1 MQRYELTDEHW
12 ALVEPILPPQRR
24 TTRGGVWRD
33 HRTVVNGICWVLFSG
48 AAWRDMPER
57 YGSCKTAH
65 DRFRRWQRD
74 GTWDRVLAALRL
86 RADAAGLLDYA
97 QYNAPTP
104 PASAPRGRPAGLEKK
119 RPASAGHDPRRTSAP
134 RST

>member
-12 ALVEPILPPQRR
+12 ALIEPILPPQRR

-33 HRTVVNGICWVLFSG
+33 HRTVVNGIFWILFSG

-74 GTWDRVLAALRL
+74 GT
-86 RADAAGLLDYA
+86 
-97 QYNAPTP
+97 
-104 PASAPRGRPAGLEKK
+104 
-119 RPASAGHDPRRTSAP
+119 
-134 RST
+134 

>member
-1 MQRYELTDEHW
+1 VAR
-12 ALVEPILPPQRR
+12 PPHGGERHLLGPVQRR
-24 TTRGGVWRD
+24 GV
-33 HRTVVNGICWVLFSG
+33 
-48 AAWRDMPER
+48 ARDMPDR

-97 QYNAPTP
+97 QYNADSTSVR
-104 PASAPRGRPAGLEKK
+104 ATRAAGGARKK
-119 RPASAGHDPRRTSAP
+119 AARKRWA
-134 RST
+134 

>member
-1 MQRYELTDEHW
+1 MRYASDVQRYELTDEHW
-12 ALVEPILPPQRR
+12 SLIEPLLPPQRR

-33 HRTVVNGICWVLFSG
+33 HRTVVNGIFWILFSG

-74 GTWDRVLAALRL
+74 GTWDRILAALRL
-86 RADAAGLLDYA
+86 NADERGLLDYA
-97 QYNAPTP
+97 QYNADSTSVR
-104 PASAPRGRPAGLEKK
+104 ATRAAGGAQKK
-119 RPASAGHDPRRTSAP
+119 RASRPWA
-134 RST
+134 

>member
-12 ALVEPILPPQRR
+12 SLIEPILPPQRR

-33 HRTVVNGICWVLFSG
+33 HRTVVNGIFWVLFSG

-65 DRFRRWQRD
+65 DRLARWQRD
-74 GTWDRVLAALRL
+74 GTWDKVLCALRL
-86 RADAAGLLDYA
+86 RADERGLLDYS
-97 QYNAPTP
+97 QYNADTTSIH
-104 PASAPRGRPAGLEKK
+104 ATRAAGGARKKAGRKRLE
-119 RPASAGHDPRRTSAP
+119 
-134 RST
+134 

>member
-12 ALVEPILPPQRR
+12 ALIEPLLPPQRR

-33 HRTVVNGICWVLFSG
+33 HRTVVNGIFWVLFSG

-74 GTWDRVLAALRL
+74 GTWDLVLAALGVEAVIPPRSSD
-86 RADAAGLLDYA
+86 R
-97 QYNAPTP
+97 PTP
-104 PASAPRGRPAGLEKK
+104 YDRSAYRGRNVVERCVGRLKEL
-119 RPASAGHDPRRTSAP
+119 RRIGT
-134 RST
+134 RY

>member
-1 MQRYELTDEHW
+1 MQRYELTDERW
-12 ALVEPILPPQRR
+12 SLIEPILPPQRR

-33 HRTVVNGICWVLFSG
+33 HRTVVNGIFWILFSG

-74 GTWDRVLAALRL
+74 GTWDKVLAALRL
-86 RADAAGLLDYA
+86 KADERGLLDYS
-97 QYNAPTP
+97 QYNADSTSVR
-104 PASAPRGRPAGLEKK
+104 ATRAAGGAQKK
-119 RPASAGHDPRRTSAP
+119 RASRHWV
-134 RST
+134 